1 MSYTIE
7 SVKSPKE
14 WLIYFEDVGVKEEY
28 ISIYIEIIEKLY
40 KNKNPIIFEIEHF
53 SKLVGVEVDVLLSMI
68 FSKKKFYRQFKIK
81 KKLGGDRL
89 ITVPS
94 PSLMMVQ
101 KWIYNNILIDK
112 KIHYSAHG
120 FNFNKSIITNA
131 KMHIGHKAFLK
142 IDLKDFFPS
151 IPINWII
158 NYFKQQGYPPK
169 IAFYMASL
177 CTLDDSLPQGA
188 PTSPI
193 LSNILFYNLDKTLY
207 KFSKKNNLIYTR
219 YADDLIF
226 SGDYISLKFRNFVI
240 FLIKKYGFKVNSKK
254 TSLKINAGQNIVTGV
269 LVKDSIFVPK
279 KYKRKLRQEMFFINK
294 FGILSH
300 IASSNIRDPNYI
312 YSLMGRINFV
322 LSVEPDNKEFIEY
335 QNKIKIIIKKG

>member
-1 MSYTIE
+1 
-7 SVKSPKE
+7 
-14 WLIYFEDVGVKEEY
+14 
-28 ISIYIEIIEKLY
+28 
-40 KNKNPIIFEIEHF
+40 
-53 SKLVGVEVDVLLSMI
+53 MI
-68 FSKKKFYRQFKIK
+68 FSKKNFYRQFKIK

-131 KMHIGHKAFLK
+131 KMHVGHKVFLK

-169 IAFYMASL
+169 IAFYLASL
-177 CTLDDSLPQGA
+177 CTLDNSLPQGA

-207 KFSKKNNLIYTR
+207 KFSKKNNLTYTR
-219 YADDLIF
+219 YADDLVF

-254 TSLKINAGQNIVTGV
+254 TSLKINAGQNIVTGI
-269 LVKDSIFVPK
+269 LVKDSVFVPK

-300 IASSNIRDPNYI
+300 IATSNIRDPNYL

-322 LSVEPDNKEFIEY
+322 LSVEPNNEEFIEY
-335 QNKIKIIIKKG
+335 QNKIKAIIKKG

>member
-101 KWIYNNILIDK
+101 KWIYKNILIGK
-112 KIHYSAHG
+112 RVHYSAHG

-158 NYFKQQGYPPK
+158 NYFKQQGV
-169 IAFYMASL
+169 S
-177 CTLDDSLPQGA
+177 TE
-188 PTSPI
+188 
-193 LSNILFYNLDKTLY
+193 
-207 KFSKKNNLIYTR
+207 
-219 YADDLIF
+219 
-226 SGDYISLKFRNFVI
+226 
-240 FLIKKYGFKVNSKK
+240 
-254 TSLKINAGQNIVTGV
+254 
-269 LVKDSIFVPK
+269 DSILYGIPL
-279 KYKRKLRQEMFFINK
+279 YLR
-294 FGILSH
+294 
-300 IASSNIRDPNYI
+300 
-312 YSLMGRINFV
+312 
-322 LSVEPDNKEFIEY
+322 
-335 QNKIKIIIKKG
+335 